1 MGRIYKK
8 ISLIVLLFLAP
19 VLAFANEATQVINTN
34 KEVFNLVASDPT
46 KAFLAQLFGN
56 VGHVLHG
63 TSGQLLGQL
72 FLVFN
77 RGILVVA
84 GIFFIWTIF
93 VTVSTSAHEG
103 KFMGPKQSKPAFA
116 VMRTVL
122 GFGALVPM
130 PSGYSM
136 IQVFVMWIVLHGV
149 GFANNAWN
157 RALDY
162 FSTGGVLMVTTTT
175 ADASEQIDLAANV
188 LQAQVCMFYH
198 EKRARA
204 GGLDATGKY
213 IDEFTPQYG
222 EKSVR
227 FPARAGQKDDAGCGK
242 FSWDAEDKLKNSYL
256 KTAMQQLVYDTRP
269 VAKEIVDPRGNINN
283 LPSRIEDVVE
293 DGAADWISYTLP
305 VRGKP
310 RDGQKEYFE
319 LAKQR
324 GWIFAG
330 MYYYGLSSL
339 QREFSDD
346 DKWLFWPSHKIN
358 GLNMGGGSAS
368 GVIKFPN
375 VVGQF
380 DAALD
385 NEAKVGDLKELGHH
399 YIVVADAVAKA
410 KQAAEKLELTSKGQ
424 GNDEDMPTDNAVMN
438 YMLKSVLAGVNMA
451 NKAIMQ
457 NDATKTDPILQLQVA
472 GNEMMKTI
480 THVWIG
486 GSVAIM
492 ASSVVLSLWS
502 SASSLGYAFRDMI
515 NFFTP
520 LLMLLLVTLYVQGL
534 TMAYYIPMVPFI
546 VFTFAVMGWF
556 VVVIESMIA
565 APLVALGLTHVEG
578 HDMWGRSEEA
588 MWLLLNVFL
597 RPILM
602 IFGLVSGMILS
613 RIGLVLL
620 NMGFGQ
626 LMSEFSKINDMY
638 VSVGRFMIYIALA
651 IMIVNASYSLIHK
664 VPDRVMRW
672 LRSGGDQMSEYV
684 NQATQGAQRGVQ
696 ESGQQY
702 GRMGSEALGGGRW
715 THAVHSLGQQRAES
729 SKAKMTPQ
737 QHKQQRQ
744 DDH

>member
-8 ISLIVLLFLAP
+8 ISLMMMLFLAP
-19 VLAFANEATQVINTN
+19 VIAFASEATQVINSN
-34 KEVFNLVASDPT
+34 KEVFNLIANDPT

-157 RALDY
+157 KALDY
-162 FSTGGVLMVTTTT
+162 FSTGGVVLVSENT
-175 ADASEQIDLAANV
+175 ADAGEQIDFAANV

-198 EKRARA
+198 EKMAK
-204 GGLDATGKY
+204 GGKLDDTGKY
-213 IDEFTPQYG
+213 VNEFTPQY
-222 EKSVR
+222 EKNSVR
-227 FPARAGQKDDAGCGK
+227 FPAKAGSNSDAGCGK
-242 FSWDAEDKLKNSYL
+242 FSWDAEDDLKNSYM
-256 KTAMQQLVYDTRP
+256 KTAMQQLVYDTSP
-269 VAKEIVDPRGNINN
+269 IAQEIVHPKGNIHH
-283 LPSRIEDVVE
+283 LPSRIETVVE
-293 DGAADWISYTLP
+293 DAAADWISYTLP
-305 VRGKP
+305 VRGKI
-310 RDGQKEYFE
+310 REGQKEYFD

-330 MYYYGLSSL
+330 MYYYGLTSL

-346 DKWLFWPSHKIN
+346 DKWQFWPTHKIT
-358 GLNMGGGSAS
+358 GLNMAGGSAS
-368 GVIKFPN
+368 GVLKFPSIP
-375 VVGQF
+375 GQF
-380 DAALD
+380 DASLD
-385 NEAKVGDLKELGHH
+385 SEAKAGNLKELGHH

-410 KQAAEKLELTSKGQ
+410 KQDAQKLGLTPNAPG
-424 GNDEDMPTDNAVMN
+424 DENDMPTDNSVMN

-457 NDATKTDPILQLQVA
+457 NDASKTDPVLQLQIA

-480 THVWIG
+480 YHVWIG
-486 GSVAIM
+486 GSMAIM
-492 ASSVVLSLWS
+492 ASSIVLSVWS
-502 SASSLGYAFRDMI
+502 SASPVGYAFRDMI

-602 IFGLVSGMILS
+602 VFGLVAGMILS

-626 LMSEFSKINDMY
+626 LMSEFTKVNDMY
-638 VSVGRFMIYIALA
+638 ISVGRFMIYIALA

-684 NQATQGAQRGVQ
+684 NQATQATQRGAQ
-696 ESGQQY
+696 ETGQQY

-715 THAVHSLGQQRAES
+715 THAVHNLGHQRAEAN
-729 SKAKMTPQ
+729 KDKMTPQ
-737 QHKQQRQ
+737 QHKQPRQ